1 MAEKQCEMSE
11 VKMNSHQRIIIYA
24 FFFSLIIGLSV
35 SGNASIATVITIS
48 VEADSYVDSDKTN
61 SNFGEDDYIKVAN
74 FEINQT
80 NITKTGLLRFSLTE
94 LQDIDIDSVF
104 LELYVVIL
112 TVRHKIGVYKSSDVS
127 WNELTVTH
135 NTRPSYNDTVLDT
148 ALVGPDPG
156 EWYSWSVT
164 EAVNDSVAAGQITF
178 VIKVEKL
185 YESTDCVWFFSKDGE
200 LKEGY
205 SPRLSVNYT
214 EPKAS
219 SGPNYLIILISLF
232 PLLLK
237 KQQRNKGE

>member
-1 MAEKQCEMSE
+1 MSE
-11 VKMNSHQRIIIYA
+11 IKMNNHQRIIILI

-35 SGNASIATVITIS
+35 SSNASITTVITIS
-48 VEADSYVDSDKTN
+48 VEADSYVDSDDPT
-61 SNFGEDDYIKVAN
+61 SNFGEEDYIKVSK
-74 FEINQT
+74 FEGINNT
-80 NITKTGLLRFSLTE
+80 NTTKTGLIRFSLTE

-104 LELYVVIL
+104 LELYVLML
-112 TVRHKIGVYKSSDVS
+112 TVRHRIGVYKSSDVS

-135 NTRPSYNDTVLDT
+135 NTRPSYNETVLDT
-148 ALVGPDPG
+148 ELVGPDW

-164 EAVNDSVAAGQITF
+164 EAVNDSVETGQITF
-178 VIKVEKL
+178 VIKVEKI
-185 YESTDCVWFFSKDGE
+185 YKSTDWVWFFSKDSE

-205 SPRLSVNYT
+205 SPRLYVNYT
-214 EPKAS
+214 ESKAS